1 MKKMFFSW
9 APALIGFVMIGF
21 TSNAQNGVTA
31 KADNIPPTVDYTPKA
46 GGSSAHDIVS
56 LTSTLRDNGT
66 LTNAFKAA
74 GMENSLKAKGPFTV
88 FAPNNIA
95 FQKLPA
101 GFVEQLM
108 KPENSDKLAKILSY
122 HVIAGKMDINSVR
135 QAIKAGHGR
144 AEFTTLCGNKLIAS
158 IEDNKIKLTDDG
170 DNSCFITVSDLQAS
184 NGIIHVL
191 DKVALPR

>member
-1 MKKMFFSW
+1 MKKMFSSW

-21 TSNAQNGVTA
+21 TSNAQNAVVA
-31 KADNIPPTVDYTPKA
+31 KSDNIPPSVDYSPKT
-46 GGSSAHDIVS
+46 GGSSASDIVVV
-56 LTSTLRDNGT
+56 TSTLRDNGT

-88 FAPNNIA
+88 FAPSNIA
-95 FQKLPA
+95 FGKLPA

-135 QAIKAGHGR
+135 QAIKAGHGK

-170 DNSCFITVSDLQAS
+170 DNSCFITISDLHAS